1 MSRRT
6 VTLAIIGRSVASI
19 EMPPFPAP
27 FISFVR
33 KHTLR
38 FMFSDRK
45 SLEAHQ
51 LDRLNVLLAEVR
63 PQNVFYER
71 KFEHLPRQL
80 DSLEQWRSFP
90 MTTKT
95 ELSNLADATGLAPHH
110 TFPLQSYLHFHRTS
124 GSTGRPLV
132 ILDRAEDWSWW
143 IKTWQCVLDAAKI
156 ESGTT
161 VLMAFSFG
169 PFIGFWSAYDAC
181 LARRCRVVPGGG
193 LSTAARIDL
202 IQSAGCSVL
211 FSTPSYTLHLA
222 EEATRRGILASQL
235 GIRKIFVAGEPG
247 GSIPSIRQ
255 RIETIYQAE
264 VFDHVG
270 ATEVGP
276 WGMGT
281 PDGKA
286 IHIIESEFIAEFIPC
301 ASIDATQSIAGQD
314 DPASIRPKELV
325 LTCLG
330 RSGAPALRYKTGD
343 IVRPCFD
350 HDDPNGF
357 VRLEGGVIGRTDQ
370 MLTIRAVN
378 VFPSS
383 IEAILHTI
391 PEVTEFRLIASRN
404 GSMDQLTIEVED
416 GLHQPERIADMMD
429 RRLGLRVEIID
440 VEAGSLPRATEKAKR
455 FIDRRRL

>member
-1 MSRRT
+1 
-6 VTLAIIGRSVASI
+6 
-19 EMPPFPAP
+19 
-27 FISFVR
+27 
-33 KHTLR
+33 
-38 FMFSDRK
+38 MFSDRIA
-45 SLEAHQ
+45 LEARQ
-51 LDRLNVLLAEVR
+51 LDRLNHLLAEVR
-63 PQNVFYER
+63 PQNAFYEK
-71 KFEHLPRQL
+71 KFENLPRRLESL
-80 DSLEQWRSFP
+80 DQWQSFP
-90 MTTKT
+90 MTTKA
-95 ELSNLADATGLAPHH
+95 ELSSQANPTGLAPHH
-110 TFPLQSYLHFHRTS
+110 TFPFKNYLHFHRTS
-124 GSTGRPLV
+124 GSTGKPLV

-143 IKTWQCVLDAAKI
+143 IKTWQFVLDAANI

-211 FSTPSYTLHLA
+211 FSTPSYSLHLA
-222 EEATRRGILASQL
+222 DEAAKRGILASQL
-235 GIRKIFVAGEPG
+235 GIQKIFVAGEPG

-255 RIETIYQAE
+255 RIENVYQAE

-286 IHIIESEFIAEFIPC
+286 IHVIEEEFIAEYIPC
-301 ASIDATQSIAGQD
+301 ESIDESQSIAGHD
-314 DPASIRPKELV
+314 DRGATRPVELV

-330 RSGAPALRYKTGD
+330 RFGAPALRYRTGD
-343 IVRPCFD
+343 IVLPNFD
-350 HDDPNGF
+350 HDDANGF

-383 IEAILHTI
+383 VDAILHSI
-391 PEVTEFRLIASRN
+391 PEVAEFRLIASRD

-416 GLHQPERIADMMD
+416 RLHQPKRIADIMD

-440 VEAGSLPRATEKAKR
+440 VEAGSLPRSIDKAKR
-455 FIDRRRL
+455 FIDRRKP